1 MHKFAILTVVGNGNA
16 QGVTLLIFLKFLTQ
30 ILIVSGLIYIVSGR
44 LIGSNINFV
53 RRVLSVV
60 ISVTLTSFVYWY
72 SYLRHTDFLSETMM
86 QTVTEVSTLIWI
98 GSMLL
103 ISMLLYL
110 VFELFDPSGITNGDR
125 RHGQKSL
132 LLRLRSYWRQQKR
145 LRQVLKIAVTNGVVQ
160 TIKYARQRENEKE
173 LAIALRA
180 TLEQCGGIF
189 IKFGQVLSTRK
200 ELFSPI
206 FIDELERLQH
216 RVRPLSEEQVK
227 QILERSLPQSM
238 DEIFSQFQMEPIAA
252 ASIGQVHK
260 ARLKNYEEVV
270 VKLLRPEVK
279 GIMRDD
285 LEILEEFAN
294 WLSTKSTWA
303 ESLGFRELAGGF
315 AEGLREE
322 IHLDIEVRNTL
333 QVKNALA
340 KSDYKVRIPKIFT
353 PFSNENVIVMEYIRG
368 QSVADGA
375 SEFNRLSIDRRQ
387 FARTVLYSFFEQ
399 MLFSGIF
406 HADPHPG
413 NIHIDETDGTPVL
426 LDFGAVGRLGATQQ
440 EGLKLFL
447 MGIQLNDSSVLYD
460 GLTLLVENADHAE
473 RARMEQAIDQILLK
487 ISYVDRIPTE
497 ELIHALFTV
506 VRDFG
511 LAFYPAVGLALRS
524 LVTLDGT
531 LRVIDPR
538 FDIFTEAK
546 DFSATYMRA
555 SFLKPFKEP
564 MATKE
569 RLQEELSMLIPT
581 LRKMPRRVDQLIQ
594 RVESG
599 KIILH
604 HDVFSDEH
612 NSRFITHLF
621 SQFVLLLVGITFGII
636 SVALLAISQFIH
648 DSYAVYLNTA
658 AYLGLFLCAILLVRL
673 SIQALRSMKQ

>member
-1 MHKFAILTVVGNGNA
+1 M
-16 QGVTLLIFLKFLTQ
+16 IFVKFLIQ
-30 ILIVSGLIYIVSGR
+30 IIVVSGIIYFVSGR
-44 LIGSNINFV
+44 LIGSSINFV

-72 SYLRHTDFLSETMM
+72 SYLRHTDFLSESMV
-86 QTVTEVSTLIWI
+86 QTITEVSTLIWI

-110 VFELFDPSGITNGDR
+110 VFELFDSSGIASGDR
-125 RHGQKSL
+125 RHGQKSI

-173 LAIALRA
+173 LAIALRK

-206 FIDELERLQH
+206 FIDELERLQQS
-216 RVRPLSEEQVK
+216 VRPLQPEQVTK
-227 QILERSLPQSM
+227 ILEHALPKPV
-238 DEIFSQFQMEPIAA
+238 DEVFTTFHMEPLAA
-252 ASIGQVHK
+252 ASIGQVHN
-260 ARLKNYEEVV
+260 ARLKNYDEVV

-285 LEILEEFAN
+285 LDILEEFAN
-294 WLSTKSTWA
+294 WLTSKSTWA

-315 AEGLREE
+315 ADGLREE
-322 IHLDIEVRNTL
+322 THLDIEVRNTL
-333 QVKNALA
+333 QVTNALA
-340 KSDYKVRIPKIFT
+340 KSDYKVRIPKIYT
-353 PFSNENVIVMEYIRG
+353 QYSDEDIIVMEYVRG
-368 QSVADGA
+368 KSVAEGA
-375 SEFNRLSIDRRQ
+375 SEFKRLSIDRRQ
-387 FARTVLYSFFEQ
+387 FAQTILYSFFEQ

-413 NIHIDETDGTPVL
+413 NIYIDETDGAPIL
-426 LDFGAVGRLGATQQ
+426 LDFGAVGRLGTTQQ

-447 MGIQLNDSSVLYD
+447 MGIQQNDSSILYD
-460 GLTLLVENADHAE
+460 GLMLLVENANHVE

-497 ELIHALFTV
+497 ELIHSLFTV

-511 LAFYPAVGLALRS
+511 LAFYPSVGLALRS

-531 LRVIDPR
+531 LRIIEPQ

-546 DFSATYMRA
+546 DFSSAYMRA
-555 SFLKPFKEP
+555 AFLKPFKEP

-604 HDVFSDEH
+604 HDIFSDEH
-612 NSRFITHLF
+612 NARFITQLF
-621 SQFVLLLVGITFGII
+621 SRFVLLLVGITFGII

>member
-1 MHKFAILTVVGNGNA
+1 M
-16 QGVTLLIFLKFLTQ
+16 IFLKFFIQL
-30 ILIVSGLIYIVSGR
+30 LVVSGLIYFVSGR
-44 LIGSNINFV
+44 LIGSNINFI
-53 RRVLSVV
+53 RRILSVV

-72 SYLRHTDFLSETMM
+72 TYLRHTDFLYEPMM
-86 QTVTEVSTLIWI
+86 QAVTEVSTLIWI

-110 VFELFDPSGITNGDR
+110 VFELFDSSGITARDR
-125 RHGQKSL
+125 RNGKKNIF
-132 LLRLRSYWRQQKR
+132 LRIRSYWRQQKR

-173 LAIALRA
+173 LAVALRV

-206 FIDELERLQH
+206 FIAELERLQH
-216 RVRPLSEEQVK
+216 SVKPLPSEQVT
-227 QILERSLPQSM
+227 QILEESLPKPMNELFAS
-238 DEIFSQFQMEPIAA
+238 FQMEPIAA

-260 ARLKNYEEVV
+260 ARLKNFDEVV

-294 WLSTKSTWA
+294 WLSRKSTWA
-303 ESLGFRELAGGF
+303 ESLGFRELAKGF
-315 AEGLREE
+315 ADGLREE
-322 IHLDIEVRNTL
+322 THLDIEARNTL
-333 QVKNALA
+333 QVTKALA
-340 KSDYKVRIPKIFT
+340 KSEYKVRIPKIYT
-353 PFSNENVIVMEYIRG
+353 EYCYENIIVMEYIRG
-368 QSVADGA
+368 KSVANA
-375 SEFNRLSIDRRQ
+375 AAEFSRLESDRRQ

-399 MLFSGIF
+399 MLLSGIF

-413 NIHIDETDGTPVL
+413 NIHIDETDGSPIL

-440 EGLKLFL
+440 DGLKLIL
-447 MGIQLNDSSVLYD
+447 MGIHLNDSSTLFD

-473 RARMEQAIDQILLK
+473 RTKMEQAIDQILLK

-546 DFSATYMRA
+546 DFSSAYMRA

-564 MATKE
+564 LAAKE
-569 RLQEELSMLIPT
+569 RIQEELSMLIPT

-594 RVESG
+594 RIESG

-604 HDVFSDEH
+604 HDVFSDED
-612 NSRFITHLF
+612 NARFITNLF
-621 SQFVLLLVGITFGII
+621 SRFVLLLVGITFGII

-648 DSYAVYLNTA
+648 DMYAVYLNTA

>member
-1 MHKFAILTVVGNGNA
+1 
-16 QGVTLLIFLKFLTQ
+16 
-30 ILIVSGLIYIVSGR
+30 
-44 LIGSNINFV
+44 
-53 RRVLSVV
+53 
-60 ISVTLTSFVYWY
+60 
-72 SYLRHTDFLSETMM
+72 MM

-110 VFELFDPSGITNGDR
+110 VFELFDSNGIASGDR
-125 RHGQKSL
+125 RHGQRSI

-173 LAIALRA
+173 LAIALRT

-206 FIDELERLQH
+206 FIDELERLQQS
-216 RVRPLSEEQVK
+216 VRPLQPEQVTK
-227 QILERSLPQSM
+227 ILAHSLPKAV
-238 DEIFSQFQMEPIAA
+238 DEVFTSFHMEPLAA

-260 ARLKNYEEVV
+260 ARLKNYDEVV

-285 LEILEEFAN
+285 LDILEEFAN
-294 WLSTKSTWA
+294 WLTSKSTWA

-315 AEGLREE
+315 ADGLREE

-333 QVKNALA
+333 QVTNALA
-340 KSDYKVRIPKIFT
+340 KSDYKVRIPKIYT
-353 PFSNENVIVMEYIRG
+353 QYSDEDIIVMEYVRG
-368 QSVADGA
+368 KSVAEGA
-375 SEFNRLSIDRRQ
+375 SEFRRLSIDRRQ
-387 FARTVLYSFFEQ
+387 FAQTVLYSFFEQ

-413 NIHIDETDGTPVL
+413 NIYIDETDGTPIL

-447 MGIQLNDSSVLYD
+447 MGIQQNDSSILYD
-460 GLTLLVENADHAE
+460 GLMLLVENAAHAE

-487 ISYVDRIPTE
+487 ITYVDRIPTE
-497 ELIHALFTV
+497 ELIHSLFTV

-511 LAFYPAVGLALRS
+511 LAFYPSVGLALRS

-531 LRVIDPR
+531 LRIIDGQ

-546 DFSATYMRA
+546 EFSSAYMRA
-555 SFLKPFKEP
+555 AFLKPFKEP

-604 HDVFSDEH
+604 HDIFSDEH
-612 NSRFITHLF
+612 NARFITQLF
-621 SQFVLLLVGITFGII
+621 SRFVLLLVGITFGII

>member
-1 MHKFAILTVVGNGNA
+1 M
-16 QGVTLLIFLKFLTQ
+16 IFLKFFIQ
-30 ILIVSGLIYIVSGR
+30 ILVVSGLIYFVSGR
-44 LIGSNINFV
+44 LIGSNINFI
-53 RRVLSVV
+53 RRILSVV

-72 SYLRHTDFLSETMM
+72 TYLRHTDFLYEPMM
-86 QTVTEVSTLIWI
+86 QAVTEVSTLIWI

-110 VFELFDPSGITNGDR
+110 VFELFDSSGITARDHRNG
-125 RHGQKSL
+125 KKNIF
-132 LLRLRSYWRQQKR
+132 LRIRSYWRQQKR
-145 LRQVLKIAVTNGVVQ
+145 LRQVFKIAVTNGVVQ

-173 LAIALRA
+173 LAVAFRV

-206 FIDELERLQH
+206 FIAELERLQH
-216 RVRPLSEEQVK
+216 SVKPLPSEQVTK
-227 QILERSLPQSM
+227 ILEESLPKPMNELFAS
-238 DEIFSQFQMEPIAA
+238 FQMEPIAA

-260 ARLKNYEEVV
+260 ARLKNFDEVV

-294 WLSTKSTWA
+294 WLSRKSTWA
-303 ESLGFRELAGGF
+303 ESLGFRELAKGF
-315 AEGLREE
+315 ADGLREE
-322 IHLDIEVRNTL
+322 IHLDIEARNTL
-333 QVKNALA
+333 QVTKALA
-340 KSDYKVRIPKIFT
+340 KSEYKVRIPKIYT
-353 PFSNENVIVMEYIRG
+353 EYCYENIIVMEYIRG
-368 QSVADGA
+368 KSVANA
-375 SEFNRLSIDRRQ
+375 AAEFSRLESDRRQ

-399 MLFSGIF
+399 MLLSGIF

-413 NIHIDETDGTPVL
+413 NIHIDETDGTPIL

-440 EGLKLFL
+440 EGLKLIL
-447 MGIQLNDSSVLYD
+447 MGIHLNDSSTLFD

-473 RARMEQAIDQILLK
+473 RTKMEQAIDQILLK

-511 LAFYPAVGLALRS
+511 LAFYPSVGLALRS

-546 DFSATYMRA
+546 DFSSAYMRA

-564 MATKE
+564 LAAKE
-569 RLQEELSMLIPT
+569 RIQEELSMLIPT

-594 RVESG
+594 RIESG

-604 HDVFSDEH
+604 HDVFSDED
-612 NSRFITHLF
+612 NARFITNLF
-621 SQFVLLLVGITFGII
+621 SRFVLLLVGITFGII

-648 DSYAVYLNTA
+648 DTYAVYLNTA

>member
-1 MHKFAILTVVGNGNA
+1 MEMA
-16 QGVTLLIFLKFLTQ
+16 QGVTLLIFLKFLIQ
-30 ILIVSGLIYIVSGR
+30 ILVVSGLIYIVSGR

-125 RHGQKSL
+125 RNGQKSL

-216 RVRPLSEEQVK
+216 RVKPLPEEQVK
-227 QILERSLPQSM
+227 QILERSLPQST

-315 AEGLREE
+315 ADGLREE

-353 PFSNENVIVMEYIRG
+353 PYSNENIIVMEYIRG

-375 SEFNRLSIDRRQ
+375 SEFNRLSIDRRS

-399 MLFSGIF
+399 MLFAGIF

-531 LRVIDPR
+531 LRVIDSR

-612 NSRFITHLF
+612 NARFITHLF
-621 SQFVLLLVGITFGII
+621 SRFVLLLVGITFGII

>member
-1 MHKFAILTVVGNGNA
+1 MGAV
-16 QGVTLLIFLKFLTQ
+16 LLIFVKFLIQ
-30 ILIVSGLIYIVSGR
+30 IIVVSGIIYFVSGR
-44 LIGSNINFV
+44 LIGSSINFV

-72 SYLRHTDFLSETMM
+72 SYLRHTDFLSESMV
-86 QTVTEVSTLIWI
+86 QTITEVSTLIWI

-110 VFELFDPSGITNGDR
+110 VFELFDSSGIASGDR
-125 RHGQKSL
+125 RHGQKSI

-173 LAIALRA
+173 LAIALRK

-206 FIDELERLQH
+206 FIDELERLQQS
-216 RVRPLSEEQVK
+216 VRPLQPEQVTK
-227 QILERSLPQSM
+227 ILEHALPKPV
-238 DEIFSQFQMEPIAA
+238 DEVFTTFHMEPLAA
-252 ASIGQVHK
+252 ASIGQVHN
-260 ARLKNYEEVV
+260 ARLKNYDEVV

-285 LEILEEFAN
+285 LDILEEFAN
-294 WLSTKSTWA
+294 WLTSKSTWA

-315 AEGLREE
+315 ADGLREE
-322 IHLDIEVRNTL
+322 THLDIEVRNTL
-333 QVKNALA
+333 QVTNALA
-340 KSDYKVRIPKIFT
+340 KSDYKVRIPKIYT
-353 PFSNENVIVMEYIRG
+353 QYSDEDIIVMEYVRG
-368 QSVADGA
+368 KSVAEGA
-375 SEFNRLSIDRRQ
+375 SEFKRLSIDRRQ
-387 FARTVLYSFFEQ
+387 FAQTILYSFFEQ

-413 NIHIDETDGTPVL
+413 NIYIDETDGAPIL
-426 LDFGAVGRLGATQQ
+426 LDFGAVGRLGTTQQ

-447 MGIQLNDSSVLYD
+447 MGIQQNDSSILYD
-460 GLTLLVENADHAE
+460 GLMLLVENANHVE

-497 ELIHALFTV
+497 ELIHSLFTV

-511 LAFYPAVGLALRS
+511 LAFYPSVGLALRS

-531 LRVIDPR
+531 LRIIEPQ

-546 DFSATYMRA
+546 DFSSAYMRA
-555 SFLKPFKEP
+555 AFLKPFKEP

-604 HDVFSDEH
+604 HDIFSDEH
-612 NSRFITHLF
+612 NARFITQLF
-621 SQFVLLLVGITFGII
+621 SRFVLLLVGITFGII

>member
-1 MHKFAILTVVGNGNA
+1 MHKFAILTVVGNGN
-16 QGVTLLIFLKFLTQ
+16 GTGGDILIFLKFLTQ

-160 TIKYARQRENEKE
+160 TIKFARQRENEKE

-353 PFSNENVIVMEYIRG
+353 PYSNENVIVMEYIRG
-368 QSVADGA
+368 QSVAGGA

>member
-1 MHKFAILTVVGNGNA
+1 
-16 QGVTLLIFLKFLTQ
+16 
-30 ILIVSGLIYIVSGR
+30 
-44 LIGSNINFV
+44 
-53 RRVLSVV
+53 
-60 ISVTLTSFVYWY
+60 
-72 SYLRHTDFLSETMM
+72 MM

-125 RHGQKSL
+125 RNGQKSL

-216 RVRPLSEEQVK
+216 RVKPLSEEQVK

-238 DEIFSQFQMEPIAA
+238 GEIFSQFQMEPIAA

-260 ARLKNYEEVV
+260 ARLKDYEEVV

-315 AEGLREE
+315 ADGLREE

-353 PFSNENVIVMEYIRG
+353 PYSNENVIVMEYIRG

-406 HADPHPG
+406 HADPPHPG

-612 NSRFITHLF
+612 NARFITHLF

>member
-1 MHKFAILTVVGNGNA
+1 MEMA
-16 QGVTLLIFLKFLTQ
+16 QGVTLLIILKFLIQ
-30 ILIVSGLIYIVSGR
+30 ILVVSGLIYIVSGR

-125 RHGQKSL
+125 RNGQKSL

-216 RVRPLSEEQVK
+216 RVKPLSEEQVK

-238 DEIFSQFQMEPIAA
+238 GEIFSQFQMEPIAA

-260 ARLKNYEEVV
+260 ARLKDYEEVV

-315 AEGLREE
+315 ADGLREE

-353 PFSNENVIVMEYIRG
+353 PYSNENVIVMEYIRG

-612 NSRFITHLF
+612 NARFITHLF

>member
-1 MHKFAILTVVGNGNA
+1 MA
-16 QGVTLLIFLKFLTQ
+16 QGVTLLIILKFLIQ
-30 ILIVSGLIYIVSGR
+30 ILVVSGLIYIVSGR

-60 ISVTLTSFVYWY
+60 ISVILTSFVYWY

-125 RHGQKSL
+125 RNGQKSL

-216 RVRPLSEEQVK
+216 RVKPLSEEQVK

-238 DEIFSQFQMEPIAA
+238 GEIFSQFQMEPIAA

-260 ARLKNYEEVV
+260 ARLKDYEEVV

-315 AEGLREE
+315 ADGLREE

-353 PFSNENVIVMEYIRG
+353 PYSNENVIVMEYIRG

-612 NSRFITHLF
+612 NARFITHLF

>member
-1 MHKFAILTVVGNGNA
+1 MIY
-16 QGVTLLIFLKFLTQ
+16 LKFFIQLM
-30 ILIVSGLIYIVSGR
+30 IVSGFIYFVSGR
-44 LIGSNINFV
+44 LIGSSINFT
-53 RRVLSVV
+53 RRMLSVI
-60 ISVTLTSFVYWY
+60 ISVTFTSFVYWY
-72 SYLRHTDFLSETMM
+72 SYLQHTDFLSETMM
-86 QTVTEVSTLIWI
+86 DMVTEVSTLLWI

-110 VFELFDPSGITNGDR
+110 VFELFNPIGISGSEHRN
-125 RHGQKSL
+125 GQKSI
-132 LLRLRSYWRQQKR
+132 LLRMRSYWRQQKR

-173 LAIALRA
+173 LAIALRT

-200 ELFSPI
+200 ELFSPV
-206 FIDELERLQH
+206 FIEELARLQQ
-216 RVRPLSEEQVK
+216 RVKPLPSEQVTT
-227 QILERSLPQSM
+227 ILAHSLPN
-238 DEIFSQFQMEPIAA
+238 DVNDVFATFEMEPLAA

-260 ARLKNYEEVV
+260 ARLKNYDEVV

-285 LEILEEFAN
+285 LDILEEFAN
-294 WLSTKSTWA
+294 WLTSKSTWA
-303 ESLGFRELAGGF
+303 ESLGFRELARGF
-315 AEGLREE
+315 ADGLREE

-333 QVKNALA
+333 QVTNAMA
-340 KSDYKVRIPKIFT
+340 KSDYKVRIPKIYT
-353 PFSNENVIVMEYIRG
+353 QYCDEDIIVMEYMHG
-368 QSVADGA
+368 KSVVEGET
-375 SEFNRLSIDRRQ
+375 EFRRLQVDPTG

-413 NIHIDETDGTPVL
+413 NIYIDGRSGKPIL

-447 MGIQLNDSSVLYD
+447 MGIQQNDSNILYD
-460 GLTLLVENADHAE
+460 GLMLLVENSDRAE
-473 RARMEQAIDQILLK
+473 RAKIEQAIDQILLK

-497 ELIHALFTV
+497 ELVYSLFTV

-511 LAFYPAVGLALRS
+511 LVFYPSVGLALRS

-531 LRVIDPR
+531 LRVIDAQ
-538 FDIFTEAK
+538 FDIFAEAK
-546 DFSATYMRA
+546 GFFSAYMKA
-555 SFLKPFKEP
+555 AFLKPLKEP
-564 MATKE
+564 WETKE

-612 NSRFITHLF
+612 NTRFITQLF
-621 SQFVLLLVGITFGII
+621 AQFVLLFVGITFGVI

-648 DSYAVYLNTA
+648 DIYAVYLNTA

-673 SIQALRSMKQ
+673 SIQAIRTMK

>member
-1 MHKFAILTVVGNGNA
+1 
-16 QGVTLLIFLKFLTQ
+16 
-30 ILIVSGLIYIVSGR
+30 
-44 LIGSNINFV
+44 
-53 RRVLSVV
+53 
-60 ISVTLTSFVYWY
+60 
-72 SYLRHTDFLSETMM
+72 M

-110 VFELFDPSGITNGDR
+110 VFELFDPSGITTGDR
-125 RHGQKSL
+125 RNGQKSL

-173 LAIALRA
+173 LAIALRS

-216 RVRPLSEEQVK
+216 RVKPLPAEQVT
-227 QILERSLPQSM
+227 QILEGSLPQSM
-238 DEIFSQFQMEPIAA
+238 DEVFSHFQMEPIAA

-260 ARLKNYEEVV
+260 ARLKNYEDVV

-294 WLSTKSTWA
+294 WLSSKSTWA

-315 AEGLREE
+315 ADGLREE

-340 KSDYKVRIPKIFT
+340 KSDYKVRIPKIYT
-353 PFSNENVIVMEYIRG
+353 AYSNENIIVMEYIRG
-368 QSVADGA
+368 HSVADGV

-413 NIHIDETDGTPVL
+413 NIHIDEKDGIPVL

-555 SFLKPFKEP
+555 SFLKPFREP

-612 NSRFITHLF
+612 NARFITHLF
-621 SQFVLLLVGITFGII
+621 SRFVLLLVGITFGII

-658 AYLGLFLCAILLVRL
+658 AYLGLFYVLFC
-673 SIQALRSMKQ
+673 

>member
-1 MHKFAILTVVGNGNA
+1 MGVIRLIYMKFLI
-16 QGVTLLIFLKFLTQ
+16 QLLI
-30 ILIVSGLIYIVSGR
+30 ISGFIYFVSGR
-44 LIGSNINFV
+44 LIGSNINF
-53 RRVLSVV
+53 RRRILSVI
-60 ISVTLTSFVYWY
+60 ISVVLTSFVYWY

-86 QTVTEVSTLIWI
+86 GMVTDVSTLIWV

-103 ISMLLYL
+103 ISMLLFL
-110 VFELFDPSGITNGDR
+110 MFELFDPIGIAGGER
-125 RHGQKSL
+125 RNGQKSL
-132 LLRLRSYWRQQKR
+132 LLRMRSYWRQQKR

-173 LAIALRA
+173 LAIALRT

-200 ELFSPI
+200 ELFSPV
-206 FIDELERLQH
+206 FIEELKRLQQS
-216 RVRPLSEEQVK
+216 VQPLPSEQVTH
-227 QILERSLPQSM
+227 ILAHSLPQ
-238 DEIFSQFQMEPIAA
+238 DVNDIFATFQIEPLAA

-260 ARLKNYEEVV
+260 AQLKNYDEVV

-279 GIMRDD
+279 GIMRND

-294 WLSTKSTWA
+294 WFTSKSTWA
-303 ESLGFRELAGGF
+303 ESLGFRELAVGF

-333 QVKNALA
+333 QVANAMR
-340 KSDYKVRIPKIFT
+340 KSDYKVRIPKVYT
-353 PFSNENVIVMEYIRG
+353 QYCNEDIIVMEYVYG
-368 QSVADGA
+368 KSVAEGL
-375 SEFNRLSIDRRQ
+375 SEFRRLQVDPSE

-413 NIHIDETDGTPVL
+413 NIYIDGQDGRPIL

-447 MGIQLNDSSVLYD
+447 MGINQNDSGILYD
-460 GLTLLVENADHAE
+460 GLMLLVESTDHAE
-473 RARMEQAIDQILLK
+473 RAKIEQAIDQILMK

-497 ELIHALFTV
+497 ELIYALFTV

-511 LAFYPAVGLALRS
+511 LAFYPSVGLALRS

-531 LRVIDPR
+531 LRIIDEQ

-546 DFSATYMRA
+546 EFSSTYMRA

-564 MATKE
+564 RETKE
-569 RLQEELSMLIPT
+569 RLQEELSMLIPN
-581 LRKMPRRVDQLIQ
+581 LRKMPRRLDQLIQ

-612 NSRFITHLF
+612 NARFITQLF
-621 SQFVLLLVGITFGII
+621 ARFVLLLVGITFGII

-648 DSYAVYLNTA
+648 DVYAVYLNTA

-673 SIQALRSMKQ
+673 SIQAIRSMKQ

>member
-1 MHKFAILTVVGNGNA
+1 M
-16 QGVTLLIFLKFLTQ
+16 QEVTLLIFLKFLIQ
-30 ILIVSGLIYIVSGR
+30 IIIVSGLIYIVSGR

-110 VFELFDPSGITNGDR
+110 VFELFDPSGITTGDR
-125 RHGQKSL
+125 RNGQKSML
-132 LLRLRSYWRQQKR
+132 FRLRSYWRQQKR

-216 RVRPLSEEQVK
+216 RVKPLPEEQVT
-227 QILERSLPQSM
+227 QILEGSLPQPM
-238 DEIFSQFQMEPIAA
+238 NEIFSHFQMEPIAA

-260 ARLKNYEEVV
+260 ARLKNYEDVV

-315 AEGLREE
+315 ADGLREE

-340 KSDYKVRIPKIFT
+340 KSDYKVRIPKIYT
-353 PFSNENVIVMEYIRG
+353 AYSNENVIVMEYIRG

-375 SEFNRLSIDRRQ
+375 AEFKRLSIDRRQ

-460 GLTLLVENADHAE
+460 GLTC
-473 RARMEQAIDQILLK
+473 K
-487 ISYVDRIPTE
+487 
-497 ELIHALFTV
+497 
-506 VRDFG
+506 
-511 LAFYPAVGLALRS
+511 
-524 LVTLDGT
+524 DG
-531 LRVIDPR
+531 
-538 FDIFTEAK
+538 A
-546 DFSATYMRA
+546 
-555 SFLKPFKEP
+555 
-564 MATKE
+564 
-569 RLQEELSMLIPT
+569 
-581 LRKMPRRVDQLIQ
+581 
-594 RVESG
+594 G
-599 KIILH
+599 
-604 HDVFSDEH
+604 
-612 NSRFITHLF
+612 N
-621 SQFVLLLVGITFGII
+621 
-636 SVALLAISQFIH
+636 
-648 DSYAVYLNTA
+648 
-658 AYLGLFLCAILLVRL
+658 
-673 SIQALRSMKQ
+673 

>member
-1 MHKFAILTVVGNGNA
+1 M
-16 QGVTLLIFLKFLTQ
+16 TLLIILKFLIQ
-30 ILIVSGLIYIVSGR
+30 ILVVSGLIYIVSGR

-125 RHGQKSL
+125 RNGQKSL

-216 RVRPLSEEQVK
+216 RVKPLSEEQVK

-238 DEIFSQFQMEPIAA
+238 GEIFSQFQMEPIAA

-260 ARLKNYEEVV
+260 ARLKDYEEVV

-315 AEGLREE
+315 ADGLREE

-353 PFSNENVIVMEYIRG
+353 PYSNENVIVMEYIRG

-612 NSRFITHLF
+612 NARFITHLF

>member
-1 MHKFAILTVVGNGNA
+1 MEMA
-16 QGVTLLIFLKFLTQ
+16 QGVTLLIILKFLIQ
-30 ILIVSGLIYIVSGR
+30 ILVVSGLIYIVSGR

-125 RHGQKSL
+125 RNGQKSL

-216 RVRPLSEEQVK
+216 RVKPLSEEQVK

-238 DEIFSQFQMEPIAA
+238 GEIFSQFQMEPIAA

-260 ARLKNYEEVV
+260 ARLKDYEEVV

-315 AEGLREE
+315 ADGLREE

-353 PFSNENVIVMEYIRG
+353 SYSNENVIVMEYIRG

-612 NSRFITHLF
+612 NARFITHLF

>member
-1 MHKFAILTVVGNGNA
+1 MA
-16 QGVTLLIFLKFLTQ
+16 QGVTLLIILKFLIQ
-30 ILIVSGLIYIVSGR
+30 ILVVSGLIYIVSGR

-125 RHGQKSL
+125 RNGQKSL

-216 RVRPLSEEQVK
+216 RVKPLSEEQVK

-238 DEIFSQFQMEPIAA
+238 GEIFSQFQMEPIAA

-260 ARLKNYEEVV
+260 ARLKDYEEVV

-315 AEGLREE
+315 ADGLREE

-353 PFSNENVIVMEYIRG
+353 SYSNENVIVMEYIRG

-612 NSRFITHLF
+612 NARFITHLF